1 MSGPSITR
9 RLCVVISSALFF
21 VFTWFTPAA
30 AQADVAA
37 LTRALVAELA
47 RAAPAAR
54 VASSEVAVARA
65 AVTAAGTI
73 SLENPVLSAMGGVRF
88 NPDGDRPL
96 AAVASLSWPIELGGQ
111 RGGRL
116 EAAKADE
123 RAAATS
129 AEDSHRRLVL
139 AALLQHALVLRDE
152 RQVALAVERRALSQR
167 LAAASEKRRKAGGV
181 PELDV
186 ALATLQERRDASSE
200 TASKG
205 ALDADKLA
213 LLSLLGL
220 SPQNPLVVGTLVP
233 TGEPPTLAVLLR
245 ELAQRTD
252 VRAAAAS
259 VDAAKARLSRER
271 AGKWPTI
278 SVLAQYERDDRANI
292 GLLGVAIPIPVLNAN
307 RANVATAEAEV
318 GAASARLTA
327 SRADAEGQ
335 LKVLYARYQST
346 KTAVE
351 ALAPAA
357 GIAKQAVDL
366 STRAYELGESDLGTV
381 LLARREALEAQV
393 ALLEAEHAHAT
404 AKIEL
409 LVAAGRIPQ

>member
-1 MSGPSITR
+1 
-9 RLCVVISSALFF
+9 
-21 VFTWFTPAA
+21 
-30 AQADVAA
+30 
-37 LTRALVAELA
+37 
-47 RAAPAAR
+47 
-54 VASSEVAVARA
+54 
-65 AVTAAGTI
+65 
-73 SLENPVLSAMGGVRF
+73 
-88 NPDGDRPL
+88 
-96 AAVASLSWPIELGGQ
+96 
-111 RGGRL
+111 
-116 EAAKADE
+116 
-123 RAAATS
+123 TS